1 MILDSYK
8 IKNETPTI
16 IVAGGGKIYKEE
28 DFSLEVVLKNM
39 TKEKAKDVIEKIE
52 KIIEEDKKEQGE
64 YLTMLL
70 NSKK

>member
-16 IVAGGGKIYKEE
+16 IVADKKIYKEE
-28 DFSLEVVLKNM
+28 DFSLEIVLKNM
-39 TKEKAKDVIEKIE
+39 TKEKAKDVIKKIE
-52 KIIEEDKKEQGE
+52 KIIEEDNIEQDK
-64 YLTMLL
+64 YFSMLL

>member
-16 IVAGGGKIYKEE
+16 IVADKKIYKEE
-28 DFSLEVVLKNM
+28 DFSLEIVLKNM
-39 TKEKAKDVIEKIE
+39 TKEKAKDVIKKIE
-52 KIIEEDKKEQGE
+52 KIIKEDNIEQDK
-64 YLTMLL
+64 YLSMLL